1 MPGFL
6 DLPLELRNHVYE
18 LLLTA
23 ESEPQFRGVMVVSEH
38 YVKKDLPLQSYR
50 GLLRVCRQIY
60 YEFKHAIQH
69 LAASKELVYELDV
82 TVSHGRPYFS
92 LTWIRLAAL
101 SPTINHLFI
110 NVDLRIREPFNAS
123 AIDAFV
129 PHDHELAHLL
139 EDAPESFAVQL
150 FDYIAILLKTLATLL
165 QHANPDFSVLYTE
178 VMTINLR
185 TPTRLLQPV
194 LLMHNPVETV
204 RRVGVPAPS
213 RDADEPRPRRRV
225 RRAVGADRTE
235 CSKLHGTMKSTLQ
248 ATSKGFQ
255 AFDASACDTLFP
267 LIQIGCLRF
276 ATEGQ
281 IWGEGHNMVLAHDD
295 FQWLRY

>member
-69 LAASKELVYELDV
+69 LAASKELIYELDV
-82 TVSHGRPYFS
+82 TFSHGRPYFS

-204 RRVGVPAPS
+204 RRVGV
-213 RDADEPRPRRRV
+213 D
-225 RRAVGADRTE
+225 RAE
-235 CSKLHGTMKSTLQ
+235 CSKLHSTMKSTLQ

-267 LIQIGCLRF
+267 LIQIGSLRF

-281 IWGEGHNMVLAHDD
+281 VWGEGHNMVLAHDD